1 MSVITKAVP
10 KALLTG
16 IRDESRRALV
26 PEPEQLP
33 QHLPLLPLL
42 TERGPETPQLVI
54 GDSFSR
60 LYGIES
66 LNPRSRYFNHQS
78 KLASVIMGNANQV
91 FVKRIKPAGAKT
103 AILRLTVDVLCVKI
117 KRKMRNSD
125 GTFQLN
131 AAGKYIYQNASGGA
145 VAFDTDPESV
155 TFGDPV
161 NETQIDLVDGY
172 RLVWK
177 KNVNTSLVGE
187 PFGGADIASGL
198 TPPSSMFTTV
208 SGSPVY
214 ADCKMVRYP
223 IMDLEVSN
231 FGEWGNNVGL
241 RLSAPTTDD
250 YTPGDTA
257 TMKATKAFLYRL
269 MCVEKS
275 KTTNTA
281 TIVETNGGD
290 LSIDLAFKRN
300 VVHPIT
306 NQVLSINETF
316 IDHWQDIT
324 SVGVPPKY
332 GPFGKIH
339 IYEDN
344 IDTLLNLLVNGE
356 DGVAHSAR
364 TGTDHTAGPDSPND
378 VEVLPLNPITI
389 IPGEKEWDSGNAY
402 AGDNFGRTSDLAF
415 SKTANLHLMNPFT
428 TIDLNGV
435 PFETVEVKTSG
446 VTGAISFSENTTHYA
461 SLGYD
466 GLANANLPN
475 ARVLDLQEYDAL
487 VGAYF
492 LAFGNDS
499 TVPLL
504 DEAKYPISAVWD
516 SGFSINTKKALLT
529 PISRRKDIYTVL
541 STQAIAEYQDPNA
554 AYDAITN
561 PFILATAANT
571 VSTENS
577 IAVALKNYAA
587 LFPESVID
595 GTAACRA
602 IIIGQTGRLIDN
614 SIPDMLPLT
623 LDFADKVSKYMGAS
637 NGRWVSE
644 FSFDESPRNQV
655 SLFRNVSLPWKSE
668 VNYTK
673 DWDAGLVWAQ
683 NYDRQSMFFP
693 AFQTVYPDDTS
704 VLNTFMTMAA
714 CVELEHV
721 VQRCWRDLTGGSK
734 LTREQFIDRSN
745 QLIVERTRDRFDA
758 RYVIIP
764 ETFFTEADSARG
776 YSWSCK
782 VHIYANNMMTVGT
795 FTIVAHRMEDLAA

>member
-42 TERGPETPQLVI
+42 TERGPEVPQLVI

-60 LYGIES
+60 LYGIDS

-78 KLASVIMGNANQV
+78 KLASIIMGNANQV
-91 FVKRIKPAGAKT
+91 FVKRIKPSGAAT
-103 AILRLTVDVLCVKI
+103 ALLRLSVDVLCVKI
-117 KRKMRNSD
+117 KRRMRNAD
-125 GTFQLN
+125 GTFQIN
-131 AAGKYIYQNASGGA
+131 AAGKPIYQRANGAA
-145 VAFDTDPESV
+145 VAFDNDPESI
-155 TFGDPV
+155 TYGEPV
-161 NETQIDLVDGY
+161 NDSNVVSDANIALVDGY

-177 KNVNTSLVGE
+177 KNVNTNTE
-187 PFGGADIASGL
+187 NFGAALNATGL
-198 TPPSSMFTTV
+198 TPPPSMITSV
-208 SGSPVY
+208 SGTPVY
-214 ADCKMVRYP
+214 ADNKMVRYP
-223 IMDLEVSN
+223 IMDLQVSS

-257 TMKATKAFLYRL
+257 TMKSVKAFLYRL
-269 MCVEKS
+269 MCVEKA
-275 KTTNTA
+275 KLTNTA
-281 TIVETNGGD
+281 TITETNGGD

-300 VVHPIT
+300 VVNPIT

-324 SVGVPPKY
+324 SPNVPPKY
-332 GPFGKIH
+332 GPFSQIKV
-339 IYEDN
+339 YEDN

-356 DGVAHSAR
+356 TAADHHIR
-364 TGTDHTAGPDSPND
+364 TATDDLSLTNTDF
-378 VEVLPLNPITI
+378 VTTT

-402 AGDNFGRTSDLAF
+402 DGDNFGRTSDLAF
-415 SKTANLHLMNPFT
+415 SNSANLHLLNPFT
-428 TIDLNGV
+428 AIDLNGV
-435 PFETVEVKTSG
+435 PFETVDVKTSG
-446 VTGAISFSENTTHYA
+446 VSGAISFSENTTHYA
-461 SLGYD
+461 VGGND
-466 GLANANLPN
+466 GLANANNPN
-475 ARVLDLQEYDAL
+475 AKVIDLQEYDAL

-541 STQAIAEYQDPNA
+541 SPQAIAEYQDPNV
-554 AYDAITN
+554 AYNALTN
-561 PFILATAANT
+561 PFNYVTASNN

-602 IIIGQTGRLIDN
+602 IIIGQTGKLIDG
-614 SIPDMLPLT
+614 SIPDTLPLT
-623 LDFADKVSKYMGAS
+623 LDFADKVSKYMGAG

-673 DWDAGLVWAQ
+673 DWDAGLCWAQ
-683 NYDRQSMFFP
+683 NYDHQSMFFP
-693 AFQTVYPDDTS
+693 AYQTVYPDDTS